1 MVGVNFKKSLT
12 TVLVGLLVLL
22 LVSGMPVTA
31 DDGTSTE
38 GKVEVL
44 PGEAGSYGASVIES
58 ENTLFPSWA
67 LGNPDGRGAFILWK
81 GWISMELEGSVPN
94 ATTISIWAANSGW
107 GASHMNIYVS
117 ADGSTW
123 TQVDK
128 EKVVSADFLRY
139 DFSGS
144 FGDVRYIKV
153 SRSGGRWSF
162 LRLDA
167 VCAKGGDESQ
177 Q

>member
-1 MVGVNFKKSLT
+1 MVGVNFRKSLT
-12 TVLVGLLVLL
+12 TVLIGLLVLL
-22 LVSGMPVTA
+22 LVSGMPVMA
-31 DDGTSTE
+31 DDESSTDAQ
-38 GKVEVL
+38 VEVL
-44 PGEAGSYGASVIES
+44 PGEAGSYGISVIES
-58 ENTLFPSWA
+58 RRTLFPSSA
-67 LGNPDGRGAFILWK
+67 LGEPDGRGAFILWK
-81 GWISMELEGSVPN
+81 GWISMELEDSVLN
-94 ATTISIWAANSGW
+94 AHTISIWAANSGC

-153 SRSGGRWSF
+153 SRSGRRWSF

-167 VCAKGGDESQ
+167 VCAKGGD
-177 Q
+177 

>member
-12 TVLVGLLVLL
+12 TVLVGLLVVLMIPCL
-22 LVSGMPVTA
+22 PVIAA
-31 DDGTSTE
+31 DETTTE
-38 GKVEVL
+38 GEIEVL

-58 ENTLFPSWA
+58 QHTLFPSSA
-67 LGNPDGRGAFILWK
+67 LGEPDGRGAFILWK
-81 GWISMELEGSVPN
+81 GWISMELEGSVLN
-94 ATTISIWAANSGW
+94 AHTISIWAANSGW

-167 VCAKGGDESQ
+167 VCAKGGDES
-177 Q
+177 

>member
-1 MVGVNFKKSLT
+1 MVGVNFRKSLT
-12 TVLVGLLVLL
+12 TVLIGLLVLL
-22 LVSGMPVTA
+22 LVSGMPVMA
-31 DDGTSTE
+31 DDESSTDAQ
-38 GKVEVL
+38 VEVL

-58 ENTLFPSWA
+58 RRTLFPSLA
-67 LGNPDGRGAFILWK
+67 LGEPDGWGAFILRN
-81 GWISMELEGSVPN
+81 GWISMELKDSVLN
-94 ATTISIWAANSGW
+94 ARTISIWAANSGW
-107 GASHMNIYVS
+107 RPSNMKIYVS
-117 ADGSTW
+117 SDGSEW
-123 TQVDK
+123 MQGG
-128 EKVVSADFLRY
+128 EKVVSADFFRY
-139 DFSGS
+139 DFTGS

>member
-1 MVGVNFKKSLT
+1 MVGVNYKKSLT
-12 TVLVGLLVLL
+12 ILLVGLMVLL
-22 LVSGMPVTA
+22 LVPWMPVMA
-31 DDGTSTE
+31 DDESSTDAQ
-38 GKVEVL
+38 VEVL
-44 PGEAGSYGASVIES
+44 PESGSYGASVIES

-81 GWISMELEGSVPN
+81 GWISMELEDSVLN
-94 ATTISIWAANSGW
+94 AHTISIWAANSGW